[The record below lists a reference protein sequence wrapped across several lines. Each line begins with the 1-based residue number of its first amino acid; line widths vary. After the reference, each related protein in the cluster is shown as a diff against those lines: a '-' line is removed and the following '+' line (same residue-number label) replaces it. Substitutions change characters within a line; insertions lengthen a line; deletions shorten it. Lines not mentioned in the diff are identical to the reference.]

1 MTADVAGSR
10 LLRDLVD
17 AGLLIPT
24 GVQGVLGRSGTF
36 ESVLL
41 GFDALLDR
49 VTAPDGAEVVRFPPV
64 MPRELLETA
73 GYMRSFPHLAGT
85 VFSFGGSEADA
96 LDLGE
101 RAERHEDWSDLQSM
115 TEVMLAPAACYSVYP
130 WVARAGP
137 LPRGGRLVDI
147 SGACFRNEPS
157 EHPARMQSFRMHE
170 LVRVGHPAEVDEWR
184 VAWID
189 RCGEI
194 LASVGLETDVVPAAD
209 PFFGRVGAMLS
220 SSQLE
225 QNLKLEHVVPLD
237 GDRPTAIASVNYH
250 QDHFGM
256 DFGIRCADGELA
268 HSACTAFGLERIA
281 LALYSAH
288 GVDDREWPSEVRELL
303 SLTAP

>member
-1 MTADVAGSR
+1 VTADGAGSR

-64 MPRELLETA
+64 MPREALETA
-73 GYMRSFPHLAGT
+73 GYMRSFPHLAGS
-85 VFSFGGSEADA
+85 VFSFGGSEVEA
-96 LDLGE
+96 LDLG
-101 RAERHEDWSDLQSM
+101 ALADRHEDWSELQSM
-115 TEVMLAPAACYSVYP
+115 TDVMLAPAACYSVYP
-130 WVARAGP
+130 WVARAGT

-147 SGACFRNEPS
+147 SGACFRHEPS

-170 LVRVGHPAEVDEWR
+170 LVRVGQPAEVDEWR
-184 VAWID
+184 IAWIE

-194 LASVGLETDVVPAAD
+194 LASVGLETDVVPASD
-209 PFFGRVGAMLS
+209 PFFGRVGVMLS
-220 SSQLE
+220 TSQLE
-225 QNLKLEHVVPLD
+225 QNLKLERVVPID
-237 GDRPTAIASVNYH
+237 GGEPTAIASVNYH
-250 QDHFGM
+250 QDHFGV
-256 DFGIRCADGELA
+256 DFGIRSADGELA
-268 HSACTAFGLERIA
+268 HSACAAFGLERIT
-281 LALYSAH
+281 LALYSIH

-303 SLTAP
+303 SLSAP